1 MSSPR
6 SFRNTSGVV
15 LPTRLMVFS
24 ISAVALGGLAFFA
37 TQGGDSKP
45 DTATPS
51 AHSTLTPAAQPSSN
65 PITAGPGGT
74 PSIPAPP
81 PKPVNKAKT
90 TVVVFNNTNIKGLA
104 GKTATRVENAGWNV
118 FKTDNWTG
126 VIDASTVY
134 FGPGMRSAAQ
144 LLATDLGIKR
154 TKPLI
159 NGMNPKMLNVVL
171 TTDYQ

>member
-1 MSSPR
+1 MSSRR
-6 SFRNTSGVV
+6 SSRNAAGVV
-15 LPTRLMVFS
+15 LPARLMVFS

-37 TQGGDSKP
+37 TQGDDSSP
-45 DTATPS
+45 DKATPTAHSTATATPS
-51 AHSTLTPAAQPSSN
+51 NP
-65 PITAGPGGT
+65 PITSGPGGT
-74 PSIPAPP
+74 APTIKPP

-90 TVVVFNNTNIKGLA
+90 TVVVFNNTNIKGFA
-104 GKTATRVENAGWNV
+104 GKTATRVESFGWNV
-118 FKTDNWTG
+118 FKTDNWSG
-126 VIDASTVY
+126 VIDATTVY

-154 TKPLI
+154 IKPII